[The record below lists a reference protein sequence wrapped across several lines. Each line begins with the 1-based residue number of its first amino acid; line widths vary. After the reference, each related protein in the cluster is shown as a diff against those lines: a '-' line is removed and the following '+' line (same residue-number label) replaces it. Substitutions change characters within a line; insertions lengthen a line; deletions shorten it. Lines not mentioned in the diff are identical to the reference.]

1 MVTACGRWYHKALS
15 LVPSSGKSYNQLAI
29 CELTRGDVLGGA
41 FEYLRALAAADPF
54 SAQDNLIS
62 LLDKYVP
69 HHPAARSTSMHL
81 FPLPWSSCPL
91 FPLVLR

>member
-1 MVTACGRWYHKALS
+1 M
-15 LVPSSGKSYNQLAI
+15 PSSGKSYNQLAI

-69 HHPAARSTSMHL
+69 HHPAARSIPCAFAL
-81 FPLPWSSCPL
+81 RRSSCPL
-91 FPLVLR
+91 LSFCVA